1 MKENIYD
8 WSTGT
13 TSTRDLSDAEVAE
26 RTIST
31 SEGNTLN
38 LRRLREERDLRLS
51 ETDVWALSDR
61 SMSTAQTKYRQ
72 DLRDLPANTSDP
84 EKPTWPTKP

>member
-1 MKENIYD
+1 MKENIYN

-26 RTIST
+26 RTLSS
-31 SEGNTLN
+31 SETNTLN

-51 ETDVWALSDR
+51 ETDTWALSDR
-61 SMSTAQTKYRQ
+61 SITAAQTKYRQ

-84 EKPTWPTKP
+84 ANPTWPTKP

>member
-1 MKENIYD
+1 MKENIYN

-26 RTIST
+26 RTLST

-51 ETDVWALSDR
+51 ETDVWALADR
-61 SMSTAQTKYRQ
+61 SITDAQKKYRQ

-84 EKPTWPTKP
+84 ANPTWPSKP

>member
-26 RTIST
+26 RTLST
-31 SEGNTLN
+31 SEGNALN

-61 SMSTAQTKYRQ
+61 SITDAQTKYRQ

-84 EKPTWPTKP
+84 ANPTWPSKP

>member
-1 MKENIYD
+1 MKENIYN

-26 RTIST
+26 RTLST

-38 LRRLREERDLRLS
+38 LRRLREERDLKLN
-51 ETDVWALSDR
+51 DNFV
-61 SMSTAQTKYRQ
+61 
-72 DLRDLPANTSDP
+72 
-84 EKPTWPTKP
+84 EKQNQEEEVYVSRADAR